1 MKEYGDIQIKQR
13 IEILSLLLYLCDD
26 QDLSR
31 IYVAVS
37 EEQHLSQYV
46 QKNYNKR
53 KELLVKKLLL
63 SLEQRILLAIYL
75 HLFAVLKD
83 INIYH
88 DKRLCDIRNF
98 LGLKEEFSKFVYRK
112 MQMINPKCCFSDE
125 PVISIL
131 NPAHGLRMWAESL
144 CYSVIKDGY
153 FIHKERLQSS
163 DFTQYEHPLDRT
175 AREILE
181 GTVGLST
188 VVSKFNEYAIERL
201 IKNQYIG
208 SKLRVRKREFPMV
221 YRAYETACETLKLD
235 VIPDLYFEQGYINA
249 KTMGVVQPIVVITTG
264 CTSLL
269 TFDELVFI
277 FGHEIG
283 HIKSRHVLYHQMAD
297 VFPMLGDIIGAA
309 SLGVGKLLISGL
321 QLALLN
327 WKRKS
332 EFTADRA
339 GLLACQNVEA
349 AVSIMM
355 KISGLPINYFG
366 KVSTES
372 FLKQARDFESLDDN
386 AMDVA
391 AKFMSVMLQDHP
403 WMVER
408 AGQLDKWV
416 NQGYYE
422 KILHYNSESILK
434 IKGVSDE
441 IGSKVVTCL
450 VCGIKNKVSLEKN
463 SIGKMVVNCGK
474 CKTKLFY

>member
-1 MKEYGDIQIKQR
+1 
-13 IEILSLLLYLCDD
+13 
-26 QDLSR
+26 
-31 IYVAVS
+31 
-37 EEQHLSQYV
+37 
-46 QKNYNKR
+46 
-53 KELLVKKLLL
+53 
-63 SLEQRILLAIYL
+63 
-75 HLFAVLKD
+75 
-83 INIYH
+83 
-88 DKRLCDIRNF
+88 
-98 LGLKEEFSKFVYRK
+98 
-112 MQMINPKCCFSDE
+112 
-125 PVISIL
+125 
-131 NPAHGLRMWAESL
+131 MWAESL

-201 IKNQYIG
+201 IKTQYIG

-269 TFDELVFI
+269 TFDELFI

-283 HIKSRHVLYHQMAD
+283 HIKSRHVLHHQMAD
-297 VFPMLGDIIGAA
+297 VFPTLGDIIGAA

-416 NQGYYE
+416 NQSPYFG
-422 KILHYNSESILK
+422 SIK
-434 IKGVSDE
+434 
-441 IGSKVVTCL
+441 
-450 VCGIKNKVSLEKN
+450 
-463 SIGKMVVNCGK
+463 
-474 CKTKLFY
+474 